1 MQKRRNEETVR
12 QGRSKA
18 GACFLPVP
26 HAILPESERTL
37 PSPAG
42 SSWHWHAPS
51 PHQCPP
57 TGKRGLTSHTPEVPA
72 SSWLLPPTKRVLPQ
86 YSTPPSLL
94 SFQTSLASL
103 IKEVLA
109 DGPPSIPLILAMG
122 LLASHSRGESILEAL
137 RLSSLTR
144 LSP

>member
-1 MQKRRNEETVR
+1 MQKRRNEEAVR
-12 QGRSKA
+12 QEKSKA
-18 GACFLPVP
+18 EACFLPVP
-26 HAILPESERTL
+26 HAFLPESERTL

-57 TGKRGLTSHTPEVPA
+57 TVKRGLTSHTPEVPA
-72 SSWLLPPTKRVLPQ
+72 SSWLLPPTKRVLPR
-86 YSTPPSLL
+86 YSPPSLL

-109 DGPPSIPLILAMG
+109 DDSPSIPLILARG
-122 LLASHSRGESILEAL
+122 LLASHSRGEFILEAL
-137 RLSSLTR
+137 RPSSLTR